1 VLPAFLPGL
10 KNRLGTMMELHAEI
24 GRRFAAV
31 AIEIIFPQR
40 DVQIQNR
47 TEVALPP
54 PARALPTTKQRKLE
68 DPSSDPD

>member
-1 VLPAFLPGL
+1 VLSNFLPDL
-10 KNRLGTMMELHAEI
+10 ENRLGTIMELHAEI

-54 PARALPTTKQRKLE
+54 QARSLPTTKQRKLE